1 MAEETSIVVTGASTG
16 IGRACVAHA
25 VAQGARV
32 FASVRKRQDADA
44 LIADFG
50 DAVAPLIFDVTEGTA
65 VRAAAAQVGA
75 MLGGR
80 TLSGLVNNAGVAVAG
95 PLLEM
100 DGEELRSQFDVNFFG
115 VHTVTQ
121 AFAPLLGV
129 DPDREGPPGRI
140 VMISS
145 VAGENGAPFLGA
157 YAASKHAVEGYSQ
170 SLRRELMLFGVDVVV
185 IGPGAIAT
193 PIWDKAD
200 DIDVDR
206 YRNSPFFG
214 ALNAVRDYML
224 ERGRDGLPPED
235 VGALVWHAL
244 TSENPKPRYAILR
257 NALMDRTVPRL
268 LPTRVVDRMI
278 ARRLGLAPKQ

>member
-1 MAEETSIVVTGASTG
+1 MAEETNIVVTGASTG

-75 MLGGR
+75 MLAGQ

-100 DGEELRSQFDVNFFG
+100 DGEALRSQFDVNFFG

-121 AFAPLLGV
+121 AFAPLLGA
-129 DPDREGPPGRI
+129 DPDRDGPPGRI

-157 YAASKHAVEGYSQ
+157 YAASKHAIEGYSQ
-170 SLRRELMLFGVDVVV
+170 SLRRELMLFGIDVVV

-206 YRNSPFFG
+206 YRNSPFFD

-244 TSENPKPRYAILR
+244 TSENPKARYAILR